1 MRTSFGFAKGA
12 RDTGKDFLEK
22 YEGKEHFK
30 CRAIENGENM
40 RGRYEEK
47 EKIDEFKIR
56 GLRQG
61 NSLDRKW
68 KVRRIQSETEPGPD
82 HSCAVYIPHHS

>member
-40 RGRYEEK
+40 RGRYEDKVTEEK

-61 NSLDRKW
+61 NSLDRK
-68 KVRRIQSETEPGPD
+68 
-82 HSCAVYIPHHS
+82 